1 METVPRRAMYG
12 KRRMRSAGA
21 RLLWPLPRTDL
32 VVLLPLVAAAAG
44 IWGVVHAHNH
54 RHHQQLL
61 GPVHFTAS
69 VPPVPGY
76 GPPHVGQRVVGS
88 ALSPPPAAGTIEQC
102 AAACHRAGSTC
113 AGFNWAAA
121 GSGRLCEL
129 STWGPNYV
137 VMQNISWVYYSRT
150 IERND
155 TAYRAA
161 IKYQLQV
168 PTRSVWLTG
177 DKGSSPFLR
186 AFETNLDYLRQYP
199 VDDVLY
205 WFRIRAGQS
214 NPVGAKNWGWDG
226 HGPDMP
232 YGLKGSVAGLYMM
245 GLGGALRWKNDTE
258 LWQRLS
264 SVVGNISALQEADG
278 YAMAFPRNET
288 NYHENPNYVTRCS
301 HSPRG
306 V

>member
-1 METVPRRAMYG
+1 MLL
-12 KRRMRSAGA
+12 
-21 RLLWPLPRTDL
+21 LLWM
-32 VVLLPLVAAAAG
+32 VAAAG
-44 IWGVVHAHNH
+44 HQRVVHAHD
-54 RHHQQLL
+54 HHLQQHLL
-61 GPVHFTAS
+61 TPLHFTAS
-69 VPPVPGY
+69 VPPVSGY

-88 ALSPPPAAGTIEQC
+88 ALPPPATATSTIEQC
-102 AAACHRAGSTC
+102 AAACQGAGSTC
-113 AGFNWAAA
+113 SGFNWAAV
-121 GSGRLCEL
+121 GNSRMCEL
-129 STWGPNYV
+129 NRWGPNYV
-137 VMQNISWVYYSRT
+137 VMQNTSWVYYSRT

-168 PTRSVWLTG
+168 PTCGVQLTAVG
-177 DKGSSPFLR
+177 SPFNH

-199 VDDVLY
+199 VDDILY

-214 NPVGAKNWGWDG
+214 NPPGANWGWDG

-288 NYHENPNYVTRCS
+288 NYHENPNYVTRCGRPLGS
-301 HSPRG
+301 LLEG
-306 V
+306 VPCSAQVHL